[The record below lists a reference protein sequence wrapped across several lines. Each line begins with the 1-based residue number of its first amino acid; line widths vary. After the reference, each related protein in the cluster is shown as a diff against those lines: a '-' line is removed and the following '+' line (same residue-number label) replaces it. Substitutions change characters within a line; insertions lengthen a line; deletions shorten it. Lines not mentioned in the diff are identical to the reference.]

1 MASFSIWHWLIM
13 AFLVAMWTSPLFGV
27 VRGVKNGAVFHAI
40 ASVLLPAYG
49 LIYFIAARQ
58 RGK

>member
-13 AFLVAMWTSPLFGV
+13 AAIVALWTSPIFGV
-27 VRGVKNGAVFHAI
+27 VRGVRNGAVGHAV

-49 LIYFIAARQ
+49 LIYFVAAKRP
-58 RGK
+58 RS